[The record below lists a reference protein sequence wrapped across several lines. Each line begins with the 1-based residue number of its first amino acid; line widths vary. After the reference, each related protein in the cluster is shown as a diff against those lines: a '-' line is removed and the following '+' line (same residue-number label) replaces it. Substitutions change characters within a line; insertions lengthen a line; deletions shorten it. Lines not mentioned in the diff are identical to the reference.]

1 MAESWWACSAEE
13 FARRL
18 PVEQAR
24 MAQSNVNTTVYPA
37 QHETMPR
44 PRSADDFAPVPVS
57 RRAALGF
64 AS

>member
-18 PVEQAR
+18 PQEQAR
-24 MAQSNVNTTVYPA
+24 MAQATVNTTVYPA
-37 QHETMPR
+37 QPETYPR
-44 PRSADDFAPVPVS
+44 PREPRDFAPVPVS

>member
-18 PVEQAR
+18 PAEQAR
-24 MAQSNVNTTVYPA
+24 MVQSNVNTTVYPA

-44 PRSADDFAPVPVS
+44 PRSSSDFAPVPVA